1 MKFSIFALAALVLL
15 VSSVS
20 GAKIGAYHANF
31 VGLATYAP
39 NSTFD
44 NFISETSN
52 YIWIDFTSS
61 TPNQDFVL
69 FSFASSG
76 RYATLSE
83 FINGTTPPT
92 PDENNPE
99 DQWSSFNDASA
110 RVFST
115 NNAGNYRLYV
125 AVTPN
130 TPSVAIWLDDD
141 INVNLNDFEVESLG
155 SGWDCDY
162 DNFGSFFEFTMPEP
176 EEGSASGVTVAM
188 PNQSGSLQIKTG
200 QYSGVQSDACSLSPL
215 ADDVLINNE
224 GVRFY
229 RLSAGWYTFMFGS
242 SSDIYVLDTEWWPA
256 YKMTCSDEGDE
267 GCSDL
272 NMCVTCH
279 ESCEADCNNEVAQ
292 FLCDARRGC
301 KGYSPIAGA
310 ASLTVA
316 AVSLLLPAALAA
328 LFL

>member
-1 MKFSIFALAALVLL
+1 MGNTNIKVIEEKKKKTIMKFSIFALAALVLL

-188 PNQSGSLQIKTG
+188 PNQSGSLQIKT
-200 QYSGVQSDACSLSPL
+200 
-215 ADDVLINNE
+215 
-224 GVRFY
+224 
-229 RLSAGWYTFMFGS
+229 
-242 SSDIYVLDTEWWPA
+242 DIYVLDTEWWPA

-316 AVSLLLPAALAA
+316 AVSLLLPATLAA